1 MDLEADKEVTPDSLE
16 DMVRSL
22 KEGYQVNKRL
32 LYRLEQMLHMSK
44 LPSTVRHF
52 ATVVREFFDDVMKSV
67 LDMMG
72 MVTELLKEYSHLI
85 QVHYGMQMGEE
96 LRRVKDIFL
105 LLEPQKYQPYIGMM
119 VRDSCKIAM
128 AATSG
133 RRTISVDYGTALIR
147 NNLYLA
153 KVTMRV
159 YVREARH
166 AKRKLHKVIKSL
178 ENNWQVCTG
187 LYWAIFKEIFAEV
200 L

>member
-105 LLEPQKYQPYIGMM
+105 VECEPIVLQSQMSSFLSGCLRVIYIWEKRNGGQLWMTPET
-119 VRDSCKIAM
+119 AM
-128 AATSG
+128 
-133 RRTISVDYGTALIR
+133 RL
-147 NNLYLA
+147 
-153 KVTMRV
+153 
-159 YVREARH
+159 VREHLHEVVRLL
-166 AKRKLHKVIKSL
+166 KLLVAEIRGAHCNLSDSVRS
-178 ENNWQVCTG
+178 VCT
-187 LYWAIFKEIFAEV
+187 LSHM
-200 L
+200 LLS